1 MQEVEPDPV
10 LLGRLHEHLASWLG
24 AWPPSSPLDVVGS
37 DRRTTPGWDG
47 RVYPVSGVATLGG
60 AVVSVPPDVVEPVRA
75 LGTDLDAVSAG
86 IGAVLG
92 QPGVTLFR
100 GVFRWCHEL
109 RDLGD
114 AGEWVPTDDPRVPE
128 WLRPFNGDVLVA
140 WDDDGTYGAG
150 VGRKI
155 HDRYGQELA
164 VATEDHLRG
173 RGLAKRLVA
182 QAARRVAD
190 EGAVATYLHAPS
202 NVASAHTADAAG
214 FPDVGWQVLG
224 FPLAS

>member
-1 MQEVEPDPV
+1 MGSPSLRVIGPGRAGRSLAAGLAASGWRVDGV
-10 LLGRLHEHLASWLG
+10 LGRAD
-24 AWPPSSPLDVVGS
+24 DVRPAARGV
-37 DRRTTPGWDG
+37 DLLVIATPD
-47 RVYPVSGVATLGG
+47 G
-60 AVVSVPPDVVEPVRA
+60 AVVSVPSDVVEPVRA